1 MSGGRLGADPEEL
14 RRLASAFE
22 RAGEGL
28 EDDARQIGTKIRA
41 SGWDG
46 PDAQRYLSAW
56 ESSHQPVL
64 LSVGR
69 ELASTATTLR
79 GEAAAQEKSS
89 EAGADLFAGVRVSG
103 DSSAD
108 GSGLSDE
115 LAEKYEDFDD
125 ESEWEPLP
133 SDPDETLSDD
143 SLRWEDTQQGGLG
156 DCWMLAGLIAVV
168 EEDPDFVRE
177 HMTANPNGT
186 WTVTLYDD
194 GEPVEVTVGPLGP
207 DGGATDADGQPNYAT
222 IYEAAFVKFLEDH
235 PDATRSGDDGT
246 GSYADIGE
254 GGFSDESLAI
264 ITGQQTESHELQS
277 DGFLGIGGDEAG
289 YDELSR
295 MVDEGYVVLSTK
307 GDDSDGP
314 LWTENPT
321 IQDSD
326 VVPNH
331 AYVLESVTET
341 EDGDFEVVLRNP
353 WGPSGGTTTDDKF
366 GQAERSGTLR
376 LTRDELYAN
385 FDTAYTAPRA

>member
-1 MSGGRLGADPEEL
+1 MNGRLGADPEDL

-28 EDDARQIGTKIRA
+28 EDDARQIGTTIRA
-41 SGWDG
+41 AGWDG
-46 PDAQRYLSAW
+46 PDAQRYLSRW
-56 ESSHQPVL
+56 ESSCKPVL
-64 LSVGR
+64 LGVGR
-69 ELASTATTLR
+69 DLTSTAATLR
-79 GEAAAQEKSS
+79 GEARAQEKTSEGGSS
-89 EAGADLFAGVRVSG
+89 TFAGVRVTG
-103 DSSAD
+103 DSSAPD
-108 GSGLSDE
+108 GSE
-115 LAEKYEDFDD
+115 LAEKYQDFDD
-125 ESEWEPLP
+125 ESEWEQLP
-133 SDPDETLSDD
+133 SDPDETLSDEA
-143 SLRWEDTQQGGLG
+143 LRWEETRQGGLG
-156 DCWMLAGLIAVV
+156 DCWMLASLISVV
-168 EEDPDFVRE
+168 DGDPDFARE
-177 HMTANPNGT
+177 HMTPHPNGT

-207 DGGATDADGQPNYAT
+207 DGGATDAAGRPNYAT
-222 IYEAAFVKFLEDH
+222 IYEAAFVTFLEDH
-235 PDATRSGDDGT
+235 PDATGSDDDGT

-264 ITGQQTESHELQS
+264 ITGQETQSHDLQS
-277 DGFLGIGGDEAG
+277 DGFLGIGGGEAG

-331 AYVLESVTET
+331 AYVLESIRET

-353 WGPSGGTTTDDKF
+353 WGPSGGTLTDDKF
-366 GQAERSGTLR
+366 GEAERSGTLR
-376 LTRDELYAN
+376 LTRDELYEN